1 MAQFDI
7 YRVRGGELAVDCQV
21 DLLDDLPTRLVAP
34 LRSNHDATVGRLT
47 PGFTVAGEHLTM
59 LTPLVRGI
67 SRRDIEETIGSL
79 RDHEYAIKIALDMLI
94 SGF

>member
-1 MAQFDI
+1 
-7 YRVRGGELAVDCQV
+7 
-21 DLLDDLPTRLVAP
+21 
-34 LRSNHDATVGRLT
+34 
-47 PGFTVAGEHLTM
+47 M